1 MLDANLL
8 TYDDLLVRLADALRD
23 GERGPTACQRLRE
36 RYRVVL
42 VDEFQDTD
50 PLQWDVVRQAFGD
63 GPHAGW
69 S

>member
-1 MLDANLL
+1 M
-8 TYDDLLVRLADALRD
+8 
-23 GERGPTACQRLRE
+23 ACQRLRQ

-63 GPHAGW
+63 GQTRLVLIGDPKQAVYSFRGADVYAYLGAARHG
-69 S
+69 